1 MKRRFGPRAWGVAA
15 GACAVV
21 AVMAVF
27 LRPQPSQINDVA
39 IAPLPPGPVR
49 IVAFGTSLTARSP
62 WPDELQT
69 VLSACRDAPVEV
81 RRVAAPGA
89 GSAWGQSLVSDVI
102 AAQPDVVLLE
112 FAIND
117 ADILDGVPLSRARTQ
132 HAAIL
137 DDLGAA
143 VPEARI
149 ALMTMN
155 PAFGLRGIVRPFLN
169 LHYQQ
174 YQALAADHQV
184 GLVDLY
190 SRWLMA
196 PRHIAKPADG
206 LHPSPDQERQII
218 VPTLASALGCDAD

>member
-1 MKRRFGPRAWGVAA
+1 MPRFRSRVWGVAA

-21 AVMAVF
+21 ATLVVF

-39 IAPLPPGPVR
+39 IVPLPSGPVH

-62 WPDELQT
+62 WPDNLQT
-69 VLSACRDAPVEV
+69 VLSTCRDAPVQV
-81 RRVAAPGA
+81 TRIAAPGA

-132 HAAIL
+132 HDTIL
-137 DDLGAA
+137 SGLGAA
-143 VPEARI
+143 LPEARI

-155 PAFGLRGIVRPFLN
+155 PAFGLRGVVRPFLN
-169 LHYQQ
+169 AHYQQ
-174 YQALAADHQV
+174 YQALAVDHQI

-190 SRWLMA
+190 SRWRMA
-196 PRHIAKPADG
+196 PREIGRPADG
-206 LHPSPDQERQII
+206 LHPSPDQEAHII
-218 VPTLASALGCDAD
+218 IPTLAAALGCDAG